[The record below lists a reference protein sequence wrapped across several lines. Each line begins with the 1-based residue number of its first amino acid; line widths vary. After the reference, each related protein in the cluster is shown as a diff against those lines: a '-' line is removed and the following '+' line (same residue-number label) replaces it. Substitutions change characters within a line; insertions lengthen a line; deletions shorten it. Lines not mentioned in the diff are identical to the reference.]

1 MFEPPRCPYEPCAM
15 HKAPTPGFYRF
26 FGWYHPKCRSHPVP
40 RFRCH
45 GCGRTFSRQT
55 FRMDYRDHKPEL
67 NRMVFV
73 LLASGIGLRQT
84 ARIVG
89 MHRENLA
96 KKFRKI
102 GRHCR
107 LLNRNLLAPLPD
119 RSTLVFDELET
130 YESRRNTRPLTL
142 PIAVDRE
149 TRLILDARSAPIRP
163 GGPKTPARLRAI
175 ARDKARF
182 GERQSRSRAAVR
194 SILRRASKCFAR
206 QSRVP
211 LITDEKSTYV
221 PLARAVFGDRVVH
234 SRYSSK
240 LARGCWNP
248 LFAVNHCE
256 AMMRD
261 LTGRLRRESWLV
273 SKARWYLQL
282 QLHIY
287 IAYRNLVRPRF
298 NGDKE
303 SPAQLAGWMPCCLR
317 IGQVLSWRQDF
328 GPLSGHPLSLH
339 AKALG
344 CRTA

>member
-1 MFEPPRCPYEPCAM
+1 MFQPPRCPHTDCRM
-15 HKAPTPGFYRF
+15 HEAPTPDFCIRF
-26 FGWYHPKCRSHPVP
+26 GSYQPKCRSYPVP
-40 RFRCH
+40 RFRCRA
-45 GCGRTFSRQT
+45 CKRTFSRQT
-55 FRMDYRDHKPEL
+55 FRMDYGDHKPDV
-67 NRMVFV
+67 NDTVFL

-89 MHRENLA
+89 MHRESLA
-96 KKFRKI
+96 QKFRKI

-107 LLNRNLLAPLPD
+107 RLNRNLLAPLPD

-206 QSRVP
+206 QSHVP

-287 IAYRNLVRPRF
+287 MAYRNLVRPRF

-303 SPAQLAGWMPCCLR
+303 SPAQLAGWMPECLR
-317 IGQVLSWRQDF
+317 VGHVLSWRQDF
-328 GPLSGHPLSLH
+328 GPLSGHPLSMH
-339 AKALG
+339 AAPLG
-344 CRTA
+344 HRLA